1 MPAWKRNDMRFL
13 TDWDDASSIP
23 AVRRIPSAVNPEP
36 SKDTQSL
43 LKGLLA
49 GAVGGIVA
57 TAAKSVAEKVYPPRV
72 HGEPE
77 PPDVAAEKLAGH
89 SLDGTSKAAASETIH
104 WVFGVAA
111 GAFYGVLAEL
121 YPAVTAKSGA
131 TFGLT
136 LMSLTHEG
144 ALPALGL
151 SEPPADQSL
160 RERTSEGATHILY
173 GVVTEKVRG
182 LVRGML
188 D

>member
-1 MPAWKRNDMRFL
+1 MSL
-13 TDWDDASSIP
+13 EQT
-23 AVRRIPSAVNPEP
+23 
-36 SKDTQSL
+36 KDTSSL
-43 LKGLLA
+43 LKGFLA
-49 GAVGGIVA
+49 GIVGGLVA
-57 TAAKSVAEKVYPPRV
+57 TAAKTVAEKMYPPRV

-77 PPDVAAEKLAGH
+77 PPEVTAEKIAGH
-89 SLDGTSKAAASETIH
+89 PLDEDTKAVASETIH
-104 WVFGVAA
+104 WVFGAVA
-111 GAFYGVLAEL
+111 GGFYGVLAEL
-121 YPAVTAKSGA
+121 YPKVTAKSGA

-151 SEPPADQSL
+151 SEPPEDQSF
-160 RERTSEGATHILY
+160 REHTSEASTHIVY

>member
-1 MPAWKRNDMRFL
+1 VSLDQ
-13 TDWDDASSIP
+13 T
-23 AVRRIPSAVNPEP
+23 
-36 SKDTQSL
+36 KDTSAL

-49 GAVGGIVA
+49 GAIGGLVA
-57 TAAKSVAEKVYPPRV
+57 TAVKTMAEKIYPPRT

-89 SLDGTSKAAASETIH
+89 PLDDTTKTLASESIH
-104 WVFGVAA
+104 WVFGAAA
-111 GAFYGVLAEL
+111 GAFYGVLAEV

-151 SEPPADQSL
+151 SEDHEDQTL

-182 LVRGML
+182 LVRNML

>member
-1 MPAWKRNDMRFL
+1 MSLDQKK
-13 TDWDDASSIP
+13 DAS
-23 AVRRIPSAVNPEP
+23 A
-36 SKDTQSL
+36 L

-49 GAVGGIVA
+49 GAIGGLVA
-57 TAAKSVAEKVYPPRV
+57 TAVKTMAEKIYPPRT

-77 PPDVAAEKLAGH
+77 PPEVAAEKLAGH
-89 SLDGTSKAAASETIH
+89 PLDDTTKTVAGESIH
-104 WVFGVAA
+104 WVFGAAA
-111 GAFYGVLAEL
+111 GAFYGVLAEV

-151 SEPPADQSL
+151 GEHHEDQTL
-160 RERTSEGATHILY
+160 RERTSEGATHVLY

-182 LVRGML
+182 LVRNML